1 MKLRMILIVLSLMAF
16 LSAWTGGYLYY
27 SSLKKSALEEA
38 NRRAVFHTETI
49 KSHLSFFL
57 HENLNSVSALAGLK
71 ELPNALSKRDDDA
84 LARTHSILDHFKST
98 YQVDVCYLIDRDGN
112 TIASSNRNASDSF
125 VGQNYAFRPYFQHGI
140 KGDPA
145 GYLGYMALGVT
156 SGRRGIYYSHP
167 VYEDG
172 QDTPAGVAVIKAPI
186 DPMERE
192 FVKDYEGIVMLT
204 DPHGIVFI
212 TNRHEWVLHTLS
224 KLSSE
229 EISRIKGFR
238 QFGEGPW
245 HWTGLTMMEGSQAID
260 SLGNRYLSHKL
271 ALDNYPGWNLIFLS
285 DIKSILKRVSRPLI
299 KVSGYL
305 ILVWCAFTGLAVFIL
320 YNKANREID
329 QRRKAE
335 EALRK
340 AHNDLEKRVEE
351 RTSDLTKSVDELQ
364 KEIVE
369 RQRAEEALSGSEEK
383 YRTLTENLSVGVFRS
398 TPGPKGSYIE
408 VNSAYIRMFGFE
420 NKETLLSL
428 YAYDLYQNPDDRD
441 KFSKKMLRDGAVKNE
456 EIMFKRR
463 DGTSFYGSATAVAV
477 KENAGQVRYYDGI
490 LEDITELRQAKEEA
504 RKRREEIAH
513 LGRVATMG
521 ELSASLAH
529 ELNQPLAAI
538 LSNAQAALRFIAG
551 DSPDLA
557 EIHDI
562 LYDIVA
568 DDRRAGNVIQRLR
581 SLFRKGKVARG
592 EVDIND
598 LVQEVVSLI
607 NAEAMIRN
615 VSIET
620 TLDRSLPPV
629 LGDRIHLQQ
638 VMINFILN
646 ASEAMMDIADV
657 ARRIILSTSKADQK
671 MVKVSIRDFGS
682 GIIEDHLNQIMEPFY
697 TTKPEGMGMGLSIN
711 RSIIEAHAGRF
722 WAENNPDR
730 GATFYCFLI
739 LILKSPS

>member
-27 SSLKKSALEEA
+27 SSIKKSALEEA
-38 NRRAVFHTETI
+38 NRQAVFHTETI

-57 HENLNSVSALAGLK
+57 DENLNSVRALAGLK
-71 ELPNALSKRDDDA
+71 ELPNALAKRGENA
-84 LARTHSILDHFKST
+84 LARTHSILDHFKNT

-112 TIASSNRNASDSF
+112 TLASSNRNASDSF
-125 VGQNYAFRPYFQHGI
+125 VGQNYAFRPYFQHAI

-145 GYLGYMALGVT
+145 VYPGYMALGVT

-192 FVKDYEGIVMLT
+192 FVKDYDGIVMLT

-212 TNRHEWVLHTLS
+212 SNRHEWVLHTLS
-224 KLSSE
+224 KLSAA
-229 EISRIKGFR
+229 EISRIIGFR

-245 HWTGLTMMEGSQAID
+245 DWTGLTMMEGSHAID
-260 SLGNRYLSHKL
+260 SLGNKYLSHKL

-299 KVSGYL
+299 KISGYM
-305 ILVWCAFTGLAVFIL
+305 ILTLCVFIGLAVFIL
-320 YNKANREID
+320 YSKANREID

-340 AHNDLEKRVEE
+340 AHNDLEKRVAE
-351 RTSDLTKSVDELQ
+351 RTYDLTKSVDELR

-369 RQRAEEALSGSEEK
+369 RQRAEEALRGSEEK
-383 YRTLTENLSVGVFRS
+383 YRTLAENLSVGVFRS
-398 TPGPKGSYIE
+398 TPGPKGNYIE
-408 VNSAYIRMFGFE
+408 VNSTYIRMFGFE

-441 KFSKKMLRDGAVKNE
+441 KFSKKMLKDGAVKNE
-456 EIMFKRR
+456 EIMFKRM
-463 DGTSFYGSATAVAV
+463 DGTPFYGSATAVAV
-477 KENAGQVRYYDGI
+477 KDDEGQVRYYDGI

-529 ELNQPLAAI
+529 ELNQPLTAI

-551 DSPDLA
+551 NSPDLA
-557 EIHDI
+557 EIRDI
-562 LYDIVA
+562 LDDIVA
-568 DDRRAGNVIQRLR
+568 DDRRAGNVIHRLR
-581 SLFRKGKVARG
+581 SLFRKGKVARV
-592 EVDIND
+592 EVDINE
-598 LVQEVVSLI
+598 LVHEVVSLI
-607 NAEAMIRN
+607 NTEAMIRN

-620 TLDRSLPPV
+620 ILDRSLAPV

-646 ASEAMMDIADV
+646 AAEAMTDIAD
-657 ARRIILSTSKADQK
+657 APRRIIISTSKADQK
-671 MVKVSIRDFGS
+671 MVKVGIRDFGS

-711 RSIIEAHAGRF
+711 RSIIEAHAGRL
-722 WAENNPDR
+722 WVENNPDK
-730 GATFYCFLI
+730 GAIFYFTLPI
-739 LILKSPS
+739 YEEA

>member
-16 LSAWTGGYLYY
+16 LSALAGGYLYY
-27 SSLKKSALEEA
+27 SSIKNAALEEA
-38 NRRAVFHTETI
+38 NRQAVFHTETI

-57 HENLNSVSALAGLK
+57 QENLNSVRALAGLT
-71 ELPNALSKRDDDA
+71 ELPKALSQKDENS
-84 LARTHSILDHFKST
+84 LARTNAILDHFKNT

-125 VGQNYAFRPYFQHGI
+125 AGQNYAFRPYFQHAI

-145 GYLGYMALGVT
+145 SYMGYMALGVT

-167 VYEDG
+167 VYEGG

-186 DPMERE
+186 DLMERE
-192 FVKDYEGIVMLT
+192 FVKDYDGIVMLT
-204 DPHGIVFI
+204 DPHGIIFI

-224 KLSSE
+224 KLSVE

-245 HWTGLTMMEGSQAID
+245 IWTGLTMMEGPHAID
-260 SLGNRYLSHKL
+260 SLGNKYLSHKL

-285 DIKSILKRVSRPLI
+285 DIKSILKKVSGPLI
-299 KVSGYL
+299 KISGYL
-305 ILVWCAFTGLAVFIL
+305 ILIMCAFIGLAVFIL
-320 YNKANREID
+320 YKKANREID
-329 QRRKAE
+329 QRKKAE
-335 EALRK
+335 DALRK
-340 AHNDLEKRVEE
+340 AHDDLEKRVDE
-351 RTSDLTKSVDELQ
+351 RTADLTKSVDELQ

-369 RQRAEEALSGSEEK
+369 RQRAEEALRGSEEK
-383 YRTLTENLSVGVFRS
+383 YRTLTDNLSVGVFRS
-398 TPGPKGSYIE
+398 TPGPKGHYIE

-441 KFSKKMLRDGAVKNE
+441 KFSKKMIKDGAVKNE
-456 EIMFKRR
+456 DIMFKRR
-463 DGTSFYGSATAVAV
+463 DGTLFYGSATAVAV
-477 KENAGQVRYYDGI
+477 KDTEGQVRYYDGI
-490 LEDITELRQAKEEA
+490 LEDITELRHAKEEA

-529 ELNQPLAAI
+529 ELNQPLTAI

-557 EIHDI
+557 EIRDI
-562 LYDIVA
+562 LNDIVA
-568 DDRRAGNVIQRLR
+568 DDRRAGNVIHRLR
-581 SLFRKGKVARG
+581 SLFRKGKVARV

-598 LVQEVVSLI
+598 LVHEVVSLI

-620 TLDRSLPPV
+620 TLDRSLAPV

-646 ASEAMMDIADV
+646 ASEAMTDIAE
-657 ARRIILSTSKADQK
+657 APRRIIISTSKADQK
-671 MVKVSIRDFGS
+671 MVKVGIRDFGS
-682 GIIEDHLNQIMEPFY
+682 GIIEGHLNQIIEPFY

-730 GATFYCFLI
+730 GATFYFTLPI
-739 LILKSPS
+739 YEEA

>member
-1 MKLRMILIVLSLMAF
+1 MILIVLSLMAF
-16 LSAWTGGYLYY
+16 LSAGTGGYLYY
-27 SSLKKSALEEA
+27 SSIKNAALEEA
-38 NRRAVFHTETI
+38 NRQAVFHTETI

-57 HENLNSVSALAGLK
+57 HENLNSVRALAGLK
-71 ELPNALSKRDDDA
+71 ELPNALSKRDEDT
-84 LARTHSILDHFKST
+84 LARTNTILDHFKNT
-98 YQVDVCYLIDRDGN
+98 YQVDVCYLIDRAGN
-112 TIASSNRNASDSF
+112 TTASSNRNASDSF
-125 VGQNYAFRPYFQHGI
+125 VGQNYAFRPYFQHAI

-212 TNRHEWVLHTLS
+212 TNRHEWILHTLS
-224 KLSSE
+224 KLSAA
-229 EISRIKGFR
+229 EITRIKRYR

-245 HWTGLTMMEGSQAID
+245 HWSGLNIIDETHAID
-260 SLGNRYLSHKL
+260 SSGNGYLFHKL

-285 DIKSILKRVSRPLI
+285 DIKSILKRVSGPLI
-299 KVSGYL
+299 KISGYL
-305 ILVWCAFTGLAVFIL
+305 ILIWCAFIGLAVFIL
-320 YNKANREID
+320 YKKANREID
-329 QRRKAE
+329 QRKNAE

-340 AHNDLEKRVEE
+340 AHDELEKRVVE
-351 RTSDLTKSVDELQ
+351 RTSDLTKSVDALQ

-369 RQRAEEALSGSEEK
+369 RERVEEALRGSEEK
-383 YRTLTENLSVGVFRS
+383 YRTLTDNLSVGVFRS
-398 TPGPKGSYIE
+398 TPGPKGNYIE
-408 VNSAYIRMFGFE
+408 VNATYIQMFGFD
-420 NKETLLSL
+420 NKETLLSF

-441 KFSKKMLRDGAVKNE
+441 KFSKKMLKDGAVKNE

-463 DGTSFYGSATAVAV
+463 DGTTFYGSATAVAV
-477 KENAGQVRYYDGI
+477 KDNDGNVKYYDGI

-504 RKRREEIAH
+504 QKRREEIAH

-529 ELNQPLAAI
+529 QLNQPLTAI

-557 EIHDI
+557 EIRDI
-562 LYDIVA
+562 LNDIIA
-568 DDRRAGNVIQRLR
+568 DNRRAGEVIHRLR
-581 SLFRKGKVARG
+581 SLFRKGEFEKVA
-592 EVDIND
+592 VNIND
-598 LVQEVVSLI
+598 LIQEVVSLI
-607 NAEAMIRN
+607 NTEAIIRN

-620 TLDRSLPPV
+620 KLDRSLAPV
-629 LGDRIHLQQ
+629 AGDRVHLQQ
-638 VMINFILN
+638 VIINCILN
-646 ASEAMMDIADV
+646 ASEAMTGIDNAP
-657 ARRIILSTSKADQK
+657 REIIISTSKADKK
-671 MVKVSIRDFGS
+671 MVKVGVRDFGS
-682 GIIEDHLNQIMEPFY
+682 GIMEDKLDQIIEPFF
-697 TTKPEGMGMGLSIN
+697 TTKSEGMGMGLSIN
-711 RSIIEAHAGRF
+711 RSIIDVHAGRF

-730 GATFYCFLI
+730 GATFYFTLPI
-739 LILKSPS
+739 HEEA